1 MARRPSIEMTY
12 EQLHGEGRIRVSFAE
27 ACTILG
33 HHFRARLV
41 EQLRSVLP
49 VIAYLLLFQV
59 VILRTSILHSIPI
72 CLAVLAVVIGL
83 LFFMDG
89 LRLWLMP
96 VGEAIGNSL
105 PKRTSLPTILGF
117 AFLVGVGATYAEPA
131 MGALRAAGAGIDE
144 AQAPLL
150 HALLNRYAG
159 ALAAAVAAAVGTAVL
174 LGTLRFLLNWP
185 LKRLL
190 VPIVLLLLGLTA
202 WAYAVPALRGIIGLA
217 WDFGAVIVGP
227 ITVPLVLGLGLGVC
241 NASGRVDTG
250 MSGFGAVTLISLFP
264 ILATLGVAF
273 LIHYSGAAGHG
284 VAAVAAAAAG
294 PGAGAPAGPWLD
306 ALISSSQAI
315 LPLTIF
321 LFAVQVFLLR
331 ERIAA
336 GDEVAVGLSFA
347 LFGLVLFNVGLAAG
361 LTPLGDQV
369 GGVAPGAF
377 ARVLLGTPPVAFG
390 PLYGSAVGKGIIL
403 VFALLLGYGATLAEP
418 ALNSMGLQ
426 VEQITVGAFRKA
438 LLVQAVAFGVG
449 AGMALGVARIIFEIP
464 FAWLLVPTYLL
475 LLVLSLVSTEEFV
488 SIGWDAG
495 ATTTGPFTVPLVV
508 AIGLGL
514 SGNLP
519 GAADGFGI
527 LSLASAGPVVSVLT
541 VGLLLRT
548 APSHEPAVRGAAA

>member
-1 MARRPSIEMTY
+1 LARRPSIEVTY
-12 EQLHGEGRIRVSFAE
+12 EQIHGQGRIRVSFAE
-27 ACTILG
+27 ACAILG
-33 HHFRARLV
+33 HHFRARLLD
-41 EQLRSVLP
+41 QLQSVLP

-59 VILRTSILHSIPI
+59 AVLRTSILHSLSI
-72 CLAVLAVVIGL
+72 CLAVLGVVVGL
-83 LFFMDG
+83 LFFMEG

-96 VGEAIGNSL
+96 VGEAIGDSL
-105 PKRTSLPTILGF
+105 PKKTSLPTILGF

-144 AQAPLL
+144 NQAPLL

-159 ALAAAVAAAVGTAVL
+159 VLAAAVAAGVGAAVL
-174 LGTLRFLLNWP
+174 LGTLRFLMNWP

-202 WAYAVPALRGIIGLA
+202 WAYAVPPLRGILGLA

-273 LIHYSGAAGHG
+273 VIHYSGAAGHG
-284 VAAVAAAAAG
+284 LARAAAG
-294 PGAGAPAGPWLD
+294 PAAVVAGGPAGAWLD
-306 ALISSSQAI
+306 ALIASSQAI

-321 LFAVQVFLLR
+321 LFAVQIFLLR
-331 ERIAA
+331 ERITA
-336 GDEVAVGLSFA
+336 GDEVALGLAFA
-347 LFGLVLFNVGLAAG
+347 LFGLVLFNVGLAVG

-377 ARVLLGTPPVAFG
+377 ARILLGAPPVPFG
-390 PLYGSAVGKGIIL
+390 PLYGTALGKGIIL
-403 VFALLLGYGATLAEP
+403 GFALLLGYGATLAEP

-438 LLVQAVAFGVG
+438 LLVQSVAIGVG
-449 AGMALGVARIIFEIP
+449 AGMALGVARIVFGIP
-464 FAWLLVPTYLL
+464 FAWLLFPTYALL
-475 LLVLSLVSTEEFV
+475 LALSLVSTEEFV

-527 LSLASAGPVVSVLT
+527 LSLASAGPVVSVLA
-541 VGLLLRT
+541 VGLLLRS
-548 APSHEPAVRGAAA
+548 APRREPAAGEAAA